1 MNHRAFFFGVV
12 GLFLP
17 VTGCFFLS
25 DFDGLEGGE
34 VTTAATTTGDG
45 AGGASTTGTTAMT
58 GGDGAGGQGT
68 GAGNDGGGG
77 AGTPAV
83 CPPPGVDY
91 SGLVLNEMAPKG
103 VPEDWI
109 ELRNNSAWTIPLCA
123 VFITQGYDGIT
134 PPGGGDRFTFGEV
147 SIEPNQYLVI
157 HSPTDFPFG
166 LAKDEPERITLFAPD
181 GTVIDNT
188 NYVADVTTE
197 FTSADSWARIPDA
210 TGPWER
216 SVIPT
221 KGTENADIPGDGG
234 GGAGGEGGS

>member
-1 MNHRAFFFGVV
+1 MGLC

-17 VTGCFFLS
+17 ASGCFFLS
-25 DFDGLEGGE
+25 DFDGLEDGDA
-34 VTTAATTTGDG
+34 TSTATTTGASTG
-45 AGGASTTGTTAMT
+45 STAPSGASVSS
-58 GGDGAGGQGT
+58 GGDGAGGEGT
-68 GAGNDGGGG
+68 GAAPEGGGG
-77 AGTPAV
+77 AGGQSM

-123 VFITQGYDGIT
+123 AFITQGYDGIT
-134 PPGGGDRFTFGEV
+134 PPGGDDRYTFGEV
-147 SIEPNQYLVI
+147 SLEAGQYLVI

-188 NYVADVTTE
+188 NYVADLTSE

-210 TGPWER
+210 SGPWER
-216 SVIPT
+216 SVMPT
-221 KGTENADIPGDGG
+221 KGTENADVPGSGG
-234 GGAGGEGGS
+234 GGTGGQGGN